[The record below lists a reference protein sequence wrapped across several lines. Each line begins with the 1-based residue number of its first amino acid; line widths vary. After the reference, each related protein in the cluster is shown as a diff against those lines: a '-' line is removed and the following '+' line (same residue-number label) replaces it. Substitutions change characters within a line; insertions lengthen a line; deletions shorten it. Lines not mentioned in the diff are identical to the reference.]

1 MGNLSRWYR
10 NYARFS
16 FMMLGTAALI
26 TAFTFLIVQCTHKG
40 GAKPQQAEAPA
51 IDYNQV
57 ATPDFNADSAYRYA
71 AEQLAFGFRHPG
83 AKGHEQCARYLAT
96 MMGRWCDTV
105 IVQPFTTTLWD
116 GQTVEGKNII
126 ASLNPERDRR
136 ILLAAHWDS
145 RQWADHD
152 LDTTKWRSPL
162 PGANDGASGIAVL
175 MEMART
181 MSAMRPDVGV
191 DFVFF
196 DVEDQGIP
204 EWANR
209 YEDNTWCKGSQH
221 WAKNPHR
228 MFYQADYG
236 ILYDMV
242 GTAAPRFTKEEISM
256 NFAQGLMGKLWSCA
270 AFMGYGNIFVDELS
284 GAILDDHLYVNQILR
299 VPMIDIVQNS
309 PNCSFYQHWHTVKD
323 DLDAVDKE
331 TLKIVATV
339 SLKVIYS
346 DYPPAEKQ

>member
-1 MGNLSRWYR
+1 MKKTIL
-10 NYARFS
+10 
-16 FMMLGTAALI
+16 LTLAALMVAACHHS
-26 TAFTFLIVQCTHKG
+26 TDNKSTDNQPA
-40 GAKPQQAEAPA
+40 A
-51 IDYNQV
+51 IDYTKV
-57 ATPDFNADSAYRYA
+57 ATPDFNADSAYRFA

-83 AKGHEQCARYLAT
+83 TKGHEQCARYLAT
-96 MMGRWCDTV
+96 TMGRWCDTV

-116 GQTVEGKNII
+116 GQKVEGKNII

-152 LDTTKWRSPL
+152 LDTNNWHRPL

-191 DFVFF
+191 DFVMF
-196 DVEDQGIP
+196 DVEDQGIA
-204 EWANR
+204 EWAGR

-228 MFYQADYG
+228 MFYQAEYG

-242 GTAAPRFTKEEISM
+242 GTDQPRFTKEEISM
-256 NFAQGLMGKLWSCA
+256 NFAQGLMNRLWNCA
-270 AFMGYGNIFVDELS
+270 AGLGYGGIFVDELS

-299 VPMIDIVQNS
+299 IPTIDIVQNS
-309 PNCSFYQHWHTVKD
+309 PNCSFYPHWHTTGD
-323 DLDAVDKE
+323 NLDAINKE
-331 TLKIVATV
+331 TIRTVATV
-339 SLKVIYS
+339 SMKVIYN
-346 DYPPAEKQ
+346 DFPAKESKKTAE

>member
-1 MGNLSRWYR
+1 MSNLKRLYW
-10 NYARFS
+10 NYSRFS
-16 FMMLGTAALI
+16 LKIIGLALVI
-26 TAFTFLIVQCTHKG
+26 TALTLLAVKCTGKG
-40 GAKPQQAEAPA
+40 VKQQPPEAP
-51 IDYNQV
+51 IVDYSQV
-57 ATPDFNADSAYRYA
+57 ATPDFNADSAYGFVKN
-71 AEQLAFGFRHPG
+71 QVDMGFRHPG
-83 AKGHEQCARYLAT
+83 TKGHTACADYIAKT
-96 MMGRWCDTV
+96 MRRWCDTV
-105 IVQPFTTTLWD
+105 IVQSFTTTLWN

-126 ASLNPERDRR
+126 ASIAPERERR

-162 PGANDGASGIAVL
+162 LGANDGASGSGLL
-175 MEMART
+175 MEMARA
-181 MSAMRPDVGV
+181 MSSLPPSVGV

-242 GTAAPRFTKEEISM
+242 GTSEPRYTKEEISM
-256 NFAQGLMGKLWSCA
+256 NFAQGLMNKMWSCA
-270 AFMGYGNIFVDELS
+270 SYLGYGNIFVDELS

-309 PNCSFYQHWHTVKD
+309 PSCSFYTHWHTVKD
-323 DLDAVDKE
+323 DLDAVDRN
-331 TLKIVATV
+331 TLKTVATV

-346 DYPPAEKQ
+346 DFPPKTE